1 MTQNE
6 NNFFK
11 GKKILITGHTG
22 FKGSWLTIVLNYL
35 GAVVSGVSREKKE
48 GIYAIANIH
57 NLLASEYFYDIGE
70 KSIKNLEKVIN
81 EVNPD
86 IIFHFAAQSLVIQSY
101 KNPKDTIF
109 SNIIGTYNVLESSN
123 NSQKIRTLVISTTD
137 KVYRNPNGRN
147 DENSDLGG
155 EDFYSTSKVS
165 AEIIIDSFIN
175 IFKKEHLNISIVRSG
190 NVIGGGDRSENRI
203 MTDILNNLKLE
214 KDILLRMPNATRPW
228 QYILDSIDGYLK
240 IAEENYTN
248 RVSEIYNLNSVINNK
263 YNVKKITE
271 LMIQKWESKSKI
283 VLETSKTYNEV
294 KNLTINSEKAKEKL
308 GWSASTSIEQTIS
321 KIIAW
326 EKHYLEN
333 SSPDYCLGE
342 VESYYKN

>member
-1 MTQNE
+1 MTQNR

-11 GKKILITGHTG
+11 GKRVLITGHTG
-22 FKGSWLTIVLNYL
+22 FKGSWLTIVLHYL
-35 GAVVSGVSREKKE
+35 GAAVSGVSREKKE
-48 GIYAIANIH
+48 GIYTIANIH
-57 NLLASEYFYDIGE
+57 NLLASEYFYDIGA
-70 KSIKNLEKVIN
+70 KSTKNLEKVMN
-81 EVNPD
+81 EVNPE
-86 IIFHFAAQSLVIQSY
+86 IVFHFAAQSLVIQSY

-123 NSQKIRTLVISTTD
+123 NSQEIRTLVVSTTD
-137 KVYRNPNGRN
+137 KVYRNPNSRN

-155 EDFYSTSKVS
+155 KDFYSTSKVS

-175 IFKKEHLNISIVRSG
+175 IFKKEDLNISIVRSG

-203 MTDILNNLKLE
+203 MTDILNDLKLE

-248 RVSEIYNLNSVINNK
+248 RVSEIYNLNSVTNNK
-263 YNVKKITE
+263 YTVKKITE
-271 LMIQKWESKSKI
+271 LMIEKWESKSKI
-283 VLETSKTYNEV
+283 VLETNKTYNEV
-294 KNLTINSEKAKEKL
+294 ENLTINSEKAKEKL
-308 GWSASTSIEQTIS
+308 GWRAKTSIEQTIN

-326 EKHYLEN
+326 EKHYLVN
-333 SSPDYCLGE
+333 SAPDFCLDE
-342 VESYYKN
+342 VDNYYKN

>member
-11 GKKILITGHTG
+11 GKNILITGHTG

-70 KSIKNLEKVIN
+70 KSTKNLEKVIN

-155 EDFYSTSKVS
+155 KDFYSTSKVS
-165 AEIIIDSFIN
+165 AEIIIDSFIKN
-175 IFKKEHLNISIVRSG
+175 I
-190 NVIGGGDRSENRI
+190 
-203 MTDILNNLKLE
+203 
-214 KDILLRMPNATRPW
+214 
-228 QYILDSIDGYLK
+228 
-240 IAEENYTN
+240 
-248 RVSEIYNLNSVINNK
+248 
-263 YNVKKITE
+263 
-271 LMIQKWESKSKI
+271 
-283 VLETSKTYNEV
+283 
-294 KNLTINSEKAKEKL
+294 
-308 GWSASTSIEQTIS
+308 
-321 KIIAW
+321 
-326 EKHYLEN
+326 
-333 SSPDYCLGE
+333 
-342 VESYYKN
+342 